1 MKKLLGIIV
10 FGLILNGNAF
20 ANIFN
25 CVIDDYDI
33 SGNKVDITIV
43 IDVDNFNKSSLV
55 TTRSMTSNRTAD
67 DFTFTLDGR
76 NGKLIITSSS
86 FFMIKKGS
94 YDLFVSSNSKKDD
107 NNYFKGIFTERSFT
121 DLIHTV
127 IIEVWSPKMPIYLF
141 IADSPRKVFKG
152 TCKWK
157 NF

>member
-55 TTRSMTSNRTAD
+55 TTRSMTSNMTAD
-67 DFTFTLDGR
+67 DFIFTLDGR

-86 FFMIKKGS
+86 YSTIKKGS

-107 NNYFKGIFTERSFT
+107 NNYFKGIFTERSLT

-127 IIEVWSPKMPIYLF
+127 IIEVWSPEMPIYLF

-152 TCKWK
+152 TCK
-157 NF
+157 

>member
-55 TTRSMTSNRTAD
+55 TTRSMTSNMTAD
-67 DFTFTLDGR
+67 DFIFTLDGR

-86 FFMIKKGS
+86 YSTIKKGS

-107 NNYFKGIFTERSFT
+107 NNYFKGIFTERSLT

-127 IIEVWSPKMPIYLF
+127 IIEAWSPEMPIYLF

-152 TCKWK
+152 TCK
-157 NF
+157 